1 MLNFYL
7 CRNRQFLY
15 LYTRVLNIQ
24 SCLLFVHIPKWAN
37 ITKAFRKSG
46 TQRFS
51 TGQDE
56 KWTCCKSECYVLCK
70 KAHIYQYKEQN
81 SSNWQLVITQNGRK
95 VYFKLVEP
103 SKRGK
108 KRGTWTTTITTTL
121 FCPIICLHFCWNS
134 DIRLRYVWGRL
145 FLFVCFN
152 NYLSS
157 CHEDLLSTN
166 SAWMV
171 SIYAVLKV
179 L

>member
-1 MLNFYL
+1 MISKEVMAICTYVEFLL
-7 CRNRQFLY
+7 MQKQTEFLY

-24 SCLLFVHIPKWAN
+24 SCLLFVHIPKWTD

-108 KRGTWTTTITTTL
+108 KEEHEQQL
-121 FCPIICLHFCWNS
+121 SPPHFS
-134 DIRLRYVWGRL
+134 VP
-145 FLFVCFN
+145 
-152 NYLSS
+152 LSVYTFA
-157 CHEDLLSTN
+157 EIL
-166 SAWMV
+166 
-171 SIYAVLKV
+171 I
-179 L
+179 